1 MSGGGHLSGRR
12 GPRRDAAFQDQGRR
26 VRLLEHRAWRRSQLA
41 GQHFRA
47 GIMAEMK
54 QRSLEEVKAL
64 SVEEAV
70 EIMRQAGIVGAG
82 GGGFPT
88 YCKYKSPLLHLHVNA
103 TESEPGYWGDKLL
116 HKEYLEEFLQV
127 FEAMKTIFGFEQISL
142 GVHEK
147 DREWFADYAEH
158 ADDGVYDIRYVPN
171 TYALGEEKTLIKH
184 ATDTRVPRFVDNP
197 DGMRRPGMPPDVG
210 KVVNNSET
218 LLNVYNA
225 LFLGKPTTTTVFTVY
240 GEGIDLK
247 VYEAPIGASFAE
259 ILAIAG
265 LDVENSAHLSLLDGG
280 PYLHDMAIKEIGNG
294 DGYVRRM
301 TNALFLIPKD
311 RQGKEY
317 ADTKTD
323 PPEEG
328 IVSLVG
334 EISGVHIPLGGG
346 LLKPATLLVSEGD
359 EVKYEQ
365 KLGDPVDEGFS
376 IGVWASMGGQISS
389 IENDIVA
396 IGEGA
401 VPQEEAEAQAEA
413 SGAGGAPPRGEA
425 EPFQEAETGTRR

>member
-1 MSGGGHLSGRR
+1 
-12 GPRRDAAFQDQGRR
+12 
-26 VRLLEHRAWRRSQLA
+26 
-41 GQHFRA
+41 
-47 GIMAEMK
+47 MAELK
-54 QRSLEEVKAL
+54 RRSLEEVKAL

-88 YCKYKSPLLHLHVNA
+88 YFKYKSPQPHLLVNA
-103 TESEPGYWGDKLL
+103 TESEPGYWGDKLV
-116 HKEYLEEFLQV
+116 HKENLQEFLQL
-127 FEAMKTIFGFEQISL
+127 FEAMNAIFDFEQISL
-142 GVHEK
+142 CVHEK

-158 ADDGVYDIRYVPN
+158 AADGFFDVRYVPD
-171 TYALGEEKTLIKH
+171 TYALGEEKTLVKH
-184 ATDTRVPRFVDNP
+184 ATDTRVPRFLDTP
-197 DGMRRPGMPPDVG
+197 QGMRRPGMPPDVG

-225 LFLGKPTTTTVFTVY
+225 LFLGKPTTTTVFTLY

-259 ILAIAG
+259 VLEIAG
-265 LDVENSAHLSLLDGG
+265 LDVQNSGHLSLLDGG
-280 PYLHDMAIKEIGNG
+280 PYLHDMGIKEIGNG

-317 ADTKTD
+317 ADIKTD

-334 EISGVHIPLGGG
+334 KISGVNIPLGGG
-346 LLKPATLLVSEGD
+346 LLKPATRLVAEGD
-359 EVKYEQ
+359 EVEYEQ
-365 KLGDPVDEGFS
+365 KLGEPADEGFS
-376 IGVWASMGGQISS
+376 IGVWASMGGKISS
-389 IENDIVA
+389 IENNIVA
-396 IGEGA
+396 IAEGA
-401 VPQEEAEAQAEA
+401 IPQEEAEAEAEA

-425 EPFQEAETGTRR
+425 EPFQEAETGTKSSGVGRSLPTPRWSARSSLRLPLSASQPGFVHANADALK

>member
-1 MSGGGHLSGRR
+1 M
-12 GPRRDAAFQDQGRR
+12 
-26 VRLLEHRAWRRSQLA
+26 E
-41 GQHFRA
+41 
-47 GIMAEMK
+47 

-64 SVEEAV
+64 SVEETV

-88 YCKYKSPLLHLHVNA
+88 YFKYKSAQPHLIVNA

-116 HKEYLEEFLQV
+116 HKEYLEEFLRV
-127 FEAMKTIFGFEQISL
+127 FEAMKAIFGFEQISM

-197 DGMRRPGMPPDVG
+197 DGSRRPGMPPDVG
-210 KVVNNSET
+210 IVVNNSET

-225 LFLGKPTTTTVFTVY
+225 LFLGKPLTTKVFTVY
-240 GEGIDLK
+240 GEEIDTK
-247 VYEAPIGASFAE
+247 VYETPIGASVSE
-259 ILAIAG
+259 VLGIAG
-265 LDVENSAHLSLLDGG
+265 LDLENTSHLSVLDGG
-280 PYLHDMAIKEIGNG
+280 PYLHDISIEELGTG
-294 DGYVRRM
+294 DAYVRRM
-301 TNALFLIPKD
+301 TNALFLLPRG

-317 ADTKTD
+317 AEIETE

-334 EISGVHIPLGGG
+334 KISGVNVPLGGG
-346 LLKPATLLVSEGD
+346 LLRPASPLVSEGD
-359 EVKYEQ
+359 EVEYEQ
-365 KLGDPVDEGFS
+365 KIGEPVEEGFS
-376 IGVWASMGGQISS
+376 IGVWASVGGEISS
-389 IENDIVA
+389 VENDIVA
-396 IGEGA
+396 IAGGA
-401 VPQEEAEAQAEA
+401 IPQEEAEAEAEA
-413 SGAGGAPPRGEA
+413 SMAGGAPPRGEA
-425 EPFQEAETGTRR
+425 EPFQEAEASR